1 MFEDSWLGGKSDT
14 LSVIHSSKLFRM
26 EEVTVYK
33 LPSVPS
39 SEHFVFE
46 EVFYHGWRKGERVS
60 HCFSPSMY
68 LALYQYQAVYFFY
81 LI

>member
-46 EVFYHGWRKGERVS
+46 EVFWWLEGGGE
-60 HCFSPSMY
+60 
-68 LALYQYQAVYFFY
+68 Q
-81 LI
+81 